1 MRWIFSLPFLLLLA
15 TATAQAENPSAWHLL
30 SLKAESR
37 HAGSKVWQGK
47 FTGLNGQLYDVSGF
61 YQAKRPTFSAR
72 AIFTKAE
79 GKKMNWLLPITV
91 DGGYQAR
98 LYQAEPLLGLGFG
111 AAISLAPQ
119 TMLSLRLD
127 NALRLGG
134 IIREQPCYDGFRR
147 QYHCG
152 TGLAWLDYR
161 HIDSDR
167 RDNFAVPRLQLKYVR
182 RFSF

>member
-15 TATAQAENPSAWHLL
+15 APTAQAESPSAWQLL

-47 FTGLNGQLYDVSGF
+47 FTGLNGEIYDVSGF
-61 YQAKRPTFSAR
+61 NQTKRPTFSAR
-72 AIFTKAE
+72 AIFTKTD
-79 GKKMNWLLPITV
+79 GKKINWLLPITL

-98 LYQAEPLLGLGFG
+98 LYQAEPLLGLRFG

-127 NALRLGG
+127 NALRMGG
-134 IIREQPCYDGFRR
+134 DIRE
-147 QYHCG
+147 
-152 TGLAWLDYR
+152 
-161 HIDSDR
+161 
-167 RDNFAVPRLQLKYVR
+167 
-182 RFSF
+182 